1 MSIRPFPE
9 RTRDALADPDVR
21 SGLTSFQ
28 RGWRSGRDH
37 RVAELEAAEGRTF
50 DELRAELAAIKDEVR
65 ADWDTHL
72 DRFTAQARRAGS
84 VVTRVAT
91 AREAND
97 VVLDL
102 LERHGVSVLVKG
114 KSMVS
119 EEIGLNAEL
128 EKAGIAAI
136 ETDLGEWILQL
147 AGETPSHLVM
157 PAIHKRKERIAEL
170 MERTLGRAFPP
181 DDIDRMVKAA
191 RTELRARFLASG
203 AGLSGA
209 NALIAEGGTTMIVCN
224 EGNNRMSVALPP
236 LHIITAG
243 IEKLVPT
250 FADAMLQVR
259 LLARSATAQEIT
271 VYTNFITGPRPGQQ
285 QHILLLDNGRTVLAE
300 DPVLA
305 ASLRCIR
312 CGACANVCPPYGV
325 VGGHAF
331 GHVYTGAIGLV
342 VTAAHHGLDAAAG
355 PQSLC
360 VSCNACATVCPV
372 DIPLPLQILEVRRR
386 VVEAHADGGA
396 GRVTRL
402 TVAALRHRRVVAVV
416 LPLLGLL
423 MLPLRD
429 GDSLRVP
436 RVLRRLPRVAT
447 QVRWRTPPAV
457 PIRPARSRLRSES
470 RTETRTASRTA
481 SVSSP
486 TPLPAPAGPPVLRDR
501 PLEGRRVLL
510 LLQCL
515 SDRLAPGIPIA
526 AARLLRAA
534 GAEVIVPQQQ
544 HCCGLPAY
552 DAGLH
557 VAARA
562 LLAQTVATFDG
573 PDDVVTPAS
582 SCLAMLRHDGPA
594 LSPAVPSGASGAL
607 DLAARSYD
615 LLSYLTTGP
624 GRLPAGSLDDGDR
637 TPITVHR
644 FCQASNV
651 LGRGDA
657 IERFLA
663 EVTGAPVVTL
673 DEAAECCGFGGSTSL
688 RHPAVAE
695 GILHRKLECIDR
707 SAARVVVTDNPGCI
721 LHLRG
726 GIAASGR
733 EVRVLHLA
741 EFLAARLGPEAQR

>member
-1 MSIRPFPE
+1 MSIRPFDE
-9 RTRDALADPDVR
+9 RTRTALDDPDVR
-21 SGLTSFQ
+21 TGLTNFQ
-28 RGWRSGRDH
+28 RGWRGGRDKMI
-37 RVAELEAAEGRTF
+37 
-50 DELRAELAAIKDEVR
+50 AELAASQGTTFDALRRELAEIKDSVR
-65 ADWDTHL
+65 EDWDTHIE
-72 DRFTAQARRAGS
+72 RFIDGATRAGATVS
-84 VVTRVAT
+84 RVST

-97 VVLDL
+97 LI
-102 LERHGVSVLVKG
+102 LEVMGRSGADMLVKG

-119 EEIGLNAEL
+119 EEIGLNHEL
-128 EKAGIAAI
+128 EAAGIAAI
-136 ETDLGEWILQL
+136 ETDLGEWIIQL

-170 MERTLGRAFPP
+170 MERTLGREFPP

-191 RTELRARFLASG
+191 RTELRAKFLASG

-209 NALIAEGGTTMIVCN
+209 NALIAESGSIMIVCN

-236 LHIITAG
+236 LHLVTAG

-259 LLARSATAQEIT
+259 LLARSATAQPIT

-285 QHILLLDNGRTVLAE
+285 QHILLLDNGRTELAE

-305 ASLRCIR
+305 SSLRCIR

-372 DIPLPLQILEVRRR
+372 DIPLPMQILEIRRR
-386 VVEAHADGGA
+386 VVEARADGGA
-396 GRVTRL
+396 GRITRL
-402 TVAALRHRRVVAVV
+402 AVAALRHRRAVSVLLPIVAV
-416 LPLLGLL
+416 LSA
-423 MLPLRD
+423 PLRD
-429 GDSLRVP
+429 GGLTRVP
-436 RVLRRLPRVAT
+436 AVLRRSRTVDRH
-447 QVRWRTPPAV
+447 VRWRTPPAV
-457 PIRPARSRLRSES
+457 AKRPARAVLR
-470 RTETRTASRTA
+470 R
-481 SVSSP
+481 SP
-486 TPLPAPAGPPVLRDR
+486 EVAPKQQVPSGPPLVRER
-501 PLEGRRVLL
+501 PLEGRTVTL

-515 SDRLAPGIPIA
+515 SDRLSPEIPLA
-526 AARLLRAA
+526 AAQVLRAA
-534 GAEVIVPQQQ
+534 GVRVIVPQEQ

-552 DAGLH
+552 DAGVH
-557 VAARA
+557 DAARA
-562 LLAQTVATFDG
+562 MLSQTAATFEG
-573 PDDVVTPAS
+573 PHDVVTPAS
-582 SCLAMLRHDGPA
+582 SCLAMLTHDGPA
-594 LSPAVPSGASGAL
+594 LDPEGSRSI
-607 DLAARSYD
+607 AARSYD
-615 LLSYLTTGP
+615 LISYLTTGP

-657 IERFLA
+657 IERFVA
-663 EVTGAPVVTL
+663 EVTGAPVVAL

-688 RHPAVAE
+688 RNPEVSE
-695 GILHRKLECIDR
+695 GILDRKLRRIDE
-707 SAARVVVTDNPGCI
+707 SGARIVVTDNPGCI

-726 GIAASGR
+726 GADASGR
-733 EVRVLHLA
+733 PIRILHLA
-741 EFLAARLGPEAQR
+741 EFLASRLGGRHDD